1 MCYDSC
7 GDEYMCVCVPSGSFL
22 TDVFIVRVS
31 YCFLQTLLEQ
41 EIDSDRISALELG
54 TRRKRNLAGLEEVR
68 YSNDVPCFDFSV
80 PIQSIELRFQDA
92 DSSEMS
98 IGGDLLSSI
107 QQSLSQV
114 GGLSIKRL
122 STNNDHLV
130 CLSLMNETKFIP

>member
-1 MCYDSC
+1 MTHVVMRMYKCV
-7 GDEYMCVCVPSGSFL
+7 CVCVPSGSFL

-68 YSNDVPCFDFSV
+68 HSNDVPYFDFSV

-130 CLSLMNETKFIP
+130 CVSL